1 MKPIAIAGIVLTVIG
16 AFVLLRGLS
25 YGEQHNV
32 LKVGDLKV
40 TAEERHA
47 VPAWAGGLAIVSGL
61 VHVLLVI
68 AVVVILV

>member
-1 MKPIAIAGIVLTVIG
+1 MKPIAIAGIGLTVIG

-40 TAEERHA
+40 TTEERHA
-47 VPAWAGGLAIVSGL
+47 VPA
-61 VHVLLVI
+61 
-68 AVVVILV
+68 